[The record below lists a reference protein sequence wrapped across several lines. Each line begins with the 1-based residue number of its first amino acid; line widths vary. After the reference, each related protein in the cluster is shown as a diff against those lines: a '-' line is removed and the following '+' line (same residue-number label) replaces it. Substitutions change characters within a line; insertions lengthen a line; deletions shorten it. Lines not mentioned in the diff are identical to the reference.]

1 MGKRKEDNM
10 ESLKELMAEM
20 EKIAVKLKPRQKKF
34 VEALERD
41 GNATK
46 AAIAAGYTEA
56 SAATQG
62 WRLLRN
68 EDVLAYRR
76 IRAKI
81 QVTAMGITK
90 DTLIADLVEI
100 KERSMQA
107 KPVMEWD
114 YNIHEWKESGTW
126 QFDAKN
132 ATKAIETIAN
142 MIGAMEPQKI
152 DISGAVAT
160 PQLSLEEREK
170 LLKKIAGE
178 YTENIGG

>member
-1 MGKRKEDNM
+1 
-10 ESLKELMAEM
+10 
-20 EKIAVKLKPRQKKF
+20 
-34 VEALERD
+34 
-41 GNATK
+41 
-46 AAIAAGYTEA
+46 
-56 SAATQG
+56 
-62 WRLLRN
+62 
-68 EDVLAYRR
+68 
-76 IRAKI
+76 
-81 QVTAMGITK
+81 MGITK

-107 KPVMEWD
+107 KPVMEWN
-114 YNIHEWKESGTW
+114 YQTHEWEESGTW

-178 YTENIGG
+178 FTENIGG